1 MRNSIIAVIV
11 GLVVGVVVGV
21 TVISPRLELASDDG
35 ANMAKIDVQ
44 GRRPDGE
51 SIATIPQAP
60 RPPEAAVQWKMASAY
75 GARLPQLGTLA
86 KRLETQVWRVS
97 GGTMEIR
104 FFEPGTLVPTDQIF
118 DAVASGAINAA
129 FASPASLT
137 GKSSAIGLF
146 SAIPFGP
153 TAGEYLAWIEFG
165 GGKELM
171 KILYRRHNIRAIACG
186 LLAPEAS
193 GWFRK
198 EIRIID
204 DLKGLRM
211 RITGLG
217 ARVMEKMGVTTVA
230 LAGSDI
236 FMALEAG
243 TLDAAEFS
251 MPAIDRALGLDRLA
265 KHYYLPGWHQPAT
278 LFPLIVNL
286 DQWEKLD
293 AVQKARIDTVC
304 GDNLRYGLAEG
315 EALQFEALKNIQAKG
330 VQVHRWPRPILGALE
345 RAWRDVVDEETL
357 ADTDFRR
364 VWKSLAAFREDYTIW
379 RELGYP

>member
-1 MRNSIIAVIV
+1 
-11 GLVVGVVVGV
+11 
-21 TVISPRLELASDDG
+21 
-35 ANMAKIDVQ
+35 
-44 GRRPDGE
+44 
-51 SIATIPQAP
+51 
-60 RPPEAAVQWKMASAY
+60 
-75 GARLPQLGTLA
+75 
-86 KRLETQVWRVS
+86 
-97 GGTMEIR
+97 MEIR

-118 DAVASGAINAA
+118 DAVASGAIDAA

-137 GKSSAIGLF
+137 GKSSAIALF

-165 GGKELM
+165 GGKDLM
-171 KILYRRHNIRAIACG
+171 ETLYRRHNIREIACG

-198 EIRIID
+198 EMRVIND
-204 DLKGLRM
+204 FKGLRM

-217 ARVMEKMGVTTVA
+217 ARVMEKMGATTVA
-230 LAGSDI
+230 LAGGDI

-278 LFPLIVNL
+278 LFPLIINL

-293 AVQKARIDTVC
+293 AIQKARINTVC

-330 VQVHRWPRPILGALE
+330 VEVHRWPRPILEALE

-364 VWKSLAAFREDYTIW
+364 AWKSLAAFRKDYTIW